1 MKRVGVLGG
10 GQLGRML
17 GLAGIPLGLEF
28 RFYDPGSAT
37 PVSGIGRHQRAAWT
51 DDKALDDFAESVDVL
66 TWEFENIPV
75 ATAERLARAVP
86 TFPPPVALLVA
97 QDRLSEKRRFNAL
110 GVPTNQFRN
119 IESAADLAAAIG
131 EIGLPAV
138 LKTRRMGYDGKGQ
151 QVLRAGDASASDA
164 EQIFKEM
171 GEVPCLLEAFVP
183 FDREVSLVGVRNA
196 SGETR
201 FYPLVENVH
210 VRGILHTTAAPAPD
224 VSAELQTTAEGYL
237 SALMTDLAYVGVMA
251 IEFFVK
257 DGGLLANEVAPR
269 VHNSGHWTQD
279 GAVTSQFENHLRAG
293 LGLPLGSTEARGI
306 TVMLNLI
313 GEAPETSD
321 VFMQDGTRL
330 HLYDKESRP
339 GRKLGH
345 VNVNGTDP
353 AQVWATIRQIEA
365 AMPEGAGPV

>member
-1 MKRVGVLGG
+1 
-10 GQLGRML
+10 ML

-28 RFYDPGSAT
+28 RFYDPGAAT
-37 PVSGIGRHQRAAWT
+37 PVAGIGRHERAAWT
-51 DDKALDDFAESVDVL
+51 DDEALDDFAESVDVL

-86 TFPPPVALLVA
+86 TFPPPVALSVA
-97 QDRLSEKRRFNAL
+97 QDRLGEKTRFGSL
-110 GVPTNQFRN
+110 GIPTNAHADVQ
-119 IESAADLAAAIG
+119 SAADLKAGIAA
-131 EIGLPAV
+131 IGLPAV

-151 QVLRAGDASASDA
+151 QVLREAADGKALDAQAIFSD
-164 EQIFKEM
+164 M

-183 FDREVSLVGVRNA
+183 FDREVSLVGVRTA
-196 SGETR
+196 LGETR

-210 VRGILHTTAAPAPD
+210 VRGILHTTTAPAPAVSTD
-224 VSAELQTTAEGYL
+224 VQSEAERHL
-237 SALMTDLAYVGVMA
+237 SALMTDLNYVGVMA

-257 DGGLLANEVAPR
+257 DGGLIANEVAPR

-293 LGLPLGSTEARGI
+293 LGLPLGSTAARGT

-313 GEAPETSD
+313 GDVPEIGD
-321 VFMQDGTRL
+321 VFADQGARL
-330 HLYDKESRP
+330 HLYDKEPRP

-345 VNVNGTDP
+345 VNVNGSDP
-353 AQVWATIRQIEA
+353 AQVRSVIARIEA
-365 AMPEGAGPV
+365 MMPEGAGPV